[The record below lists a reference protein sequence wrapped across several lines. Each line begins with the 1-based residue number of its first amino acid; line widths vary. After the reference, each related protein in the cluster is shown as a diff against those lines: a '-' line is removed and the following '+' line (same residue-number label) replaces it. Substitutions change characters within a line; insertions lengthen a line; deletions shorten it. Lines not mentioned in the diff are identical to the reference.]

1 MPPAIKP
8 ESVWA
13 DAQGRQQQLDEHIRT
28 SKSAYFGFE
37 QVDEDEKTART
48 SRHFDQV
55 AQRYDLMNTLLSF
68 GIHYSW
74 KRLAVRM
81 LDLKPGDRVVDVCG
95 GTGDLAIIAARRVGP
110 GGSVTIFDINRTMM
124 EAGRPK
130 VIRERFENRISF
142 VQGNAEYISFPDNH
156 FDAAMVGFGI
166 RNVTHMETGFRE
178 MHRVL
183 KPGGKLMCLEFS
195 KPTFLPFR
203 WMYDLYSFHFMLL
216 LGQLIARNRAGYL
229 LLTESIRLFPM
240 PDELAARL
248 EHIGFSGVRYRP
260 LTNGIA
266 VIHTGIKEPGP

>member
-1 MPPAIKP
+1 MPPVIKQ

-13 DAQGRQQQLDEHIRT
+13 DAQGLQKQFDEHIRS

-37 QVDEDEKTART
+37 KVGEDEKTART
-48 SRHFDQV
+48 SRHFDLV
-55 AQRYDLMNTLLSF
+55 ARKYDQMNTLLSF
-68 GIHYSW
+68 GIHYAW

-81 LDLKPGDRVVDVCG
+81 LALNPGSRVIDVCG
-95 GTGDLAIIAARRVGP
+95 GTGDLAIMAARRVGP
-110 GGSVTIFDINRTMM
+110 NGRVTIFDINRTMM
-124 EAGRPK
+124 DAGRPK
-130 VIRERFENRISF
+130 VIREGFQNRISF
-142 VQGNAEYISFPDNH
+142 VQGNAEFISFPDDS

-195 KPTFLPFR
+195 KPTFPPFR
-203 WMYDLYSFHFMLL
+203 WVYDMYSFHLMPL
-216 LGQLIARNRAGYL
+216 LGQLITQNRAGYM

-240 PDELAARL
+240 PEELAARL
-248 EHIGFSGVRYRP
+248 SRIGFTQVSYRS

-266 VIHTGIKEPGP
+266 VIHTGVKS

>member
-1 MPPAIKP
+1 MPPVIKQ

-13 DAQGRQQQLDEHIRT
+13 DAQGRQKQFDEHIRS

-37 QVDEDEKTART
+37 KVGEDEKTART
-48 SRHFDQV
+48 SRHFDLV
-55 AQRYDLMNTLLSF
+55 ARKYDQMNTLLSF
-68 GIHYSW
+68 GIHYAW

-81 LDLKPGDRVVDVCG
+81 LALNPGSRVIDVCG
-95 GTGDLAIIAARRVGP
+95 GTGDLAIMAARRVGP
-110 GGSVTIFDINRTMM
+110 NGRVTIFDINRTMM
-124 EAGRPK
+124 DAGRPK
-130 VIRERFENRISF
+130 VIREGFQNRISF
-142 VQGNAEYISFPDNH
+142 VQGNAEFISFPDDS

-195 KPTFLPFR
+195 KPTFPPFR
-203 WMYDLYSFHFMLL
+203 WVYDMYSFHLMPL
-216 LGQLIARNRAGYL
+216 LGQLITQNRAGYM

-240 PDELAARL
+240 PEELAARL
-248 EHIGFSGVRYRP
+248 SRIGFTQVSYRS

-266 VIHTGIKEPGP
+266 VIHTGVKS

>member
-1 MPPAIKP
+1 MPQIIKP
-8 ESVWA
+8 ESFWA
-13 DAQGRQQQLDEHIRT
+13 DAQGRKKQLDEHIRT

-37 QVDEDEKTART
+37 QVGEDEKTART

-55 AQRYDLMNTLLSF
+55 ARKYDLMNTLLSF
-68 GIHYSW
+68 GIHYAW

-81 LDLKPGDRVVDVCG
+81 LDLKSGDRVVDVCG
-95 GTGDLAIIAARRVGP
+95 GTGDLAIMAARRVRPSGN
-110 GGSVTIFDINRTMM
+110 VTIFDINRTMM

-130 VIRERFENRISF
+130 VNRENFENRVSF
-142 VQGNAEYISFPDNH
+142 VQGNAEHIAFPDDH

-195 KPTFLPFR
+195 KPTFPPFR
-203 WMYDLYSFHFMLL
+203 WIYDLYSFHVMPV
-216 LGQLIARNRAGYL
+216 LGQLIAQNRAGYL

-248 EHIGFSGVRYRP
+248 ARIGFSQVNYRR

-266 VIHTGIKEPGP
+266 VIHTGIKS